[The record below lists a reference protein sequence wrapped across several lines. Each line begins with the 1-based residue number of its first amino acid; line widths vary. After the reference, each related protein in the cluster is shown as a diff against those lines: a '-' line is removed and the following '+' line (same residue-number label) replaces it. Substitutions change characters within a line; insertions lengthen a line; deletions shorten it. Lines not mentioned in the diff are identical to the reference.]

1 MARLGIF
8 GGSFNPVHNG
18 HLVMA
23 QEAREFAGLDRM
35 LWIPAQHPPHKKEP
49 LALSVSLRREL
60 LGLALADFP
69 GHELDCRELTRPGP
83 SFSVITAREVQREH
97 PDKSLYF
104 LIGEDSLADLHRW
117 HAIEE
122 LCGLVEFLVAPR
134 RGAGEVASDLL
145 AIPNFRVR
153 RVPGTPISI
162 SATLVRSRM
171 RAGKS
176 LRGYVPLPVEQR
188 LRADTHG

>member
-23 QEAREFAGLDRM
+23 QEALEFAGLDRM

-49 LALSVSLRREL
+49 LALPASLRREL
-60 LGLALADFP
+60 LELALANFP
-69 GHELDCRELTRPGP
+69 GHTLDCRELTRPGP
-83 SFSVITAREVQREH
+83 SFSVITAREVQREY
-97 PDKSLYF
+97 PDHRLHF

-134 RGAGEVASDLL
+134 AGAGEVAADLL
-145 AIPNFRVR
+145 ANPNFRVR
-153 RVPGTPISI
+153 RVPGTPIAI

-188 LRADTHG
+188 LRSDANG